1 MRNSVIVTL
10 ALLAAYALGTLHGP
24 ARADDSGQLL
34 SLMRDLIN
42 VQKEQKDA
50 LRTIAHANERCSKER

>member
-1 MRNSVIVTL
+1 MRNSVMITL

-24 ARADDSGQLL
+24 ARADDSGRLL
-34 SLMRDLIN
+34 DLMRDLVN

-50 LRTIAHANERCSKER
+50 LRAIAHANERCGK